1 MSIIIVHDIDSW
13 KVNMKNWK
21 KDRKMLFEVTILT
34 ILMVAQIVL
43 FILFFNYGK
52 VSLLKRMFPHVAT
65 GIYGRKP

>member
-1 MSIIIVHDIDSW
+1 
-13 KVNMKNWK
+13 MKNWK